1 MANVDN
7 PEKTRR
13 MAHAASAGRS
23 VICKIFLLDG
33 TTYDIDVD
41 KKAIGL
47 VLFDKV
53 CAHLDLIEKDYFGL
67 NFIDM
72 KTNLTSWLNLDKR
85 ISKQMK
91 NHAWHFNFEVKFYP
105 TDVHQLHEDL
115 TRYQLCLQIRRD
127 IVSEKLPCS
136 FVTYSLL
143 GSYTV
148 QSELG
153 DWEMEEFGP
162 GIDYIK
168 DMRFAPSQDR
178 DLLKKIVELH
188 KTHKGQS
195 PEEAELHFLDNA
207 KKLALYGVDLHDAK
221 DGEGVDIQIG
231 VCAGGIMIYKD
242 KLQISRFVWPK
253 VVKMSYRRNK
263 FYIKLRPGEFE
274 DFQSMIAFKLLSI
287 RHAKR
292 IWKISVEHHSFFRF
306 KEAEIPRKKGLLKL
320 GSKFRYSG
328 RTLYQSKM
336 VVSAVDRP
344 MPSFDRIHSKR
355 ATFGGRPNKRHDVDD
370 YYSRPVR
377 EPRTAPIKA
386 PKPPKPEVPQEHYID
401 RHPEDNVPHVDR
413 NQPDHEDEDEDPIE
427 TKHRMEKM
435 HAVPTPLTLVTQ
447 SKDKDQME
455 NNNGQPQNMESR
467 DEHTPEPRRV
477 NRRDEYRPDS
487 EDEMHHRQQQERPID
502 IPVNHAP
509 PHIEPVQET
518 PFKLLSKEEQKLQQK
533 EEKERIKRAKEEE
546 KRRKKEEEKDRKRI
560 EKERKSKKGKEK
572 IGQEWDQAVHT
583 AVRTEVILPPP
594 DDSPERPV
602 KRLSSFEEKRVS
614 SLKDEHLSS
623 EGDPDNVSSDKETHV
638 ADDDIDD
645 PSENKEVNQS
655 RVGEEFEL

>member
-1 MANVDN
+1 MANVDS

-13 MAHAASAGRS
+13 LAQAASSGRS
-23 VICKIFLLDG
+23 VICRVLLLDG

-41 KKAIGL
+41 KKAVGL

-53 CAHLDLIEKDYFGL
+53 CDHLDLLEKDYFGL
-67 NFIDM
+67 NFIDP
-72 KTNLTSWLNLDKR
+72 KTSLESWLNLDKK

-91 NHAWHFNFEVKFYP
+91 DQAWHFNFEIKFYP

-162 GIDYIK
+162 GVDYIK
-168 DMRFAPSQDR
+168 GMRFAPTQDR

-188 KTHKGQS
+188 KTHKGQT

-207 KKLALYGVDLHDAK
+207 KKLSLYGVYLHDAK
-221 DGEGVDIQIG
+221 DGEGVDIQLGICASG
-231 VCAGGIMIYKD
+231 VMIYKD
-242 KLQISRFVWPK
+242 KLQINRFVWPK

-287 RHAKR
+287 RHSKR
-292 IWKISVEHHSFFRF
+292 LWKIAVEHHSFFRF
-306 KEAEIPRKKGLLKL
+306 KESDMPRKRGLLKL

-336 VVSAVDRP
+336 AVSAVDRP
-344 MPSFDRIHSKR
+344 MPNFDRIHSKR
-355 ATFGGRPNKRHDVDD
+355 ATYGGRPNKRHEIED
-370 YYSRPVR
+370 YYSRPTR
-377 EPRTAPIKA
+377 EPRSSDR
-386 PKPPKPEVPQEHYID
+386 PPKPEVRNDNYID
-401 RHPEDNVPHVDR
+401 RNPEDEPPPARNDPDR
-413 NQPDHEDEDEDPIE
+413 SEDEDEDPID

-435 HAVPTPLTLVTQ
+435 HAIPTPLALMNKEREQT
-447 SKDKDQME
+447 E
-455 NNNGQPQNMESR
+455 NNNGQPRHMEQPEDDR
-467 DEHTPEPRRV
+467 PEPRRE
-477 NRRDEYRPDS
+477 RRDDYRREPE
-487 EDEMHHRQQQERPID
+487 EDMERPID
-502 IPVNHAP
+502 IPPIHEP
-509 PHIEPVQET
+509 PHVPPGHDT
-518 PFKLLSKEEQKLQQK
+518 PFQLLSKEEQKRQHK

-546 KRRKKEEEKDRKRI
+546 KRRKKEEEKERKRI
-560 EKERKSKKGKEK
+560 EKERKSKKGKEH
-572 IGQEWDQAVHT
+572 IGQEWDQAVNT
-583 AVRTEVILPPP
+583 AVRTEVYIPPVEE
-594 DDSPERPV
+594 SPERV
-602 KRLSSFEEKRVS
+602 RTKRMSSFEE
-614 SLKDEHLSS
+614 
-623 EGDPDNVSSDKETHV
+623 
-638 ADDDIDD
+638 
-645 PSENKEVNQS
+645 NKNQEVTQS
-655 RVGEEFEL
+655 RVGEEFDL

>member
-1 MANVDN
+1 MANVDS

-13 MAHAASAGRS
+13 LAQAASSGRS
-23 VICKIFLLDG
+23 VICRVLLLDG

-41 KKAIGL
+41 KKAVGL

-53 CAHLDLIEKDYFGL
+53 CDHLDLLEKDYFGL
-67 NFIDM
+67 NFIDP
-72 KTNLTSWLNLDKR
+72 KTSLESWLNLDKK

-91 NHAWHFNFEVKFYP
+91 DQAWHFNFEIKFYP

-162 GIDYIK
+162 GVDYIK
-168 DMRFAPSQDR
+168 GMRFAPTQDR

-188 KTHKGQS
+188 KTHKGQT

-207 KKLALYGVDLHDAK
+207 KKLSLYGVYLHDAK
-221 DGEGVDIQIG
+221 DGEGVDIQLGICASG
-231 VCAGGIMIYKD
+231 VMIYKD
-242 KLQISRFVWPK
+242 KLQINRFVWPK

-287 RHAKR
+287 RHSKR
-292 IWKISVEHHSFFRF
+292 LWKIAVEHHSFFRF
-306 KEAEIPRKKGLLKL
+306 KESDMPRKRGLLKL

-336 VVSAVDRP
+336 AVSAVDRP
-344 MPSFDRIHSKR
+344 MPNFDRIHSKR
-355 ATFGGRPNKRHDVDD
+355 ATYGGRPNKRHEIED
-370 YYSRPVR
+370 YYSRPTR
-377 EPRTAPIKA
+377 EPRSSDR
-386 PKPPKPEVPQEHYID
+386 PPKPEVRNDNYID
-401 RHPEDNVPHVDR
+401 RNPEDEPPPARNDPDR
-413 NQPDHEDEDEDPIE
+413 SEDEDEDPID

-435 HAVPTPLTLVTQ
+435 HAIPTPLALMNKEREQT
-447 SKDKDQME
+447 E
-455 NNNGQPQNMESR
+455 NNNGQPRHMEQPEDDR
-467 DEHTPEPRRV
+467 PEPRRE
-477 NRRDEYRPDS
+477 RRDDYRREPE
-487 EDEMHHRQQQERPID
+487 EDMERPID
-502 IPVNHAP
+502 IPPIHEP
-509 PHIEPVQET
+509 PHVPPGHDT
-518 PFKLLSKEEQKLQQK
+518 PFQLLSKEEQKRQHK

-546 KRRKKEEEKDRKRI
+546 KRRKKEEEKERKRI
-560 EKERKSKKGKEK
+560 EKERKSKKGKEH
-572 IGQEWDQAVHT
+572 IGQEWDQAVNT
-583 AVRTEVILPPP
+583 AVRTEVYIPPVEE
-594 DDSPERPV
+594 SPERV
-602 KRLSSFEEKRVS
+602 RTKRMSSFEE
-614 SLKDEHLSS
+614 
-623 EGDPDNVSSDKETHV
+623 
-638 ADDDIDD
+638 
-645 PSENKEVNQS
+645 NKERLRQQINQEVTQS
-655 RVGEEFEL
+655 RVGEEFDL

>member
-1 MANVDN
+1 MANVDS

-13 MAHAASAGRS
+13 LAQAASSGRS
-23 VICKIFLLDG
+23 VICRVLLLDG

-41 KKAIGL
+41 KKAVGL

-53 CAHLDLIEKDYFGL
+53 CDHLDLLEKDYFGL
-67 NFIDM
+67 NFIDP
-72 KTNLTSWLNLDKR
+72 KTNLQSWLNLDKK

-91 NHAWHFNFEVKFYP
+91 DQAWHFNFEIKFYP

-162 GIDYIK
+162 GVDYIK
-168 DMRFAPSQDR
+168 GMRFAPTQDR

-188 KTHKGQS
+188 KTHKGQT

-207 KKLALYGVDLHDAK
+207 KKLSLYGVYLHDAK
-221 DGEGVDIQIG
+221 DGEGVDIQMGICASG
-231 VCAGGIMIYKD
+231 VMIYKD
-242 KLQISRFVWPK
+242 KLQINRFVWPK

-287 RHAKR
+287 RHSKR
-292 IWKISVEHHSFFRF
+292 LWKIAVEHHSFFRF
-306 KEAEIPRKKGLLKL
+306 KESDMPRKRGLLKL

-336 VVSAVDRP
+336 AVSAVDRP
-344 MPSFDRIHSKR
+344 MPNFDRIHSKR
-355 ATFGGRPNKRHDVDD
+355 ATYGGRPNKRPHEIED
-370 YYSRPVR
+370 YYSRPTR
-377 EPRTAPIKA
+377 EPRSSER
-386 PKPPKPEVPQEHYID
+386 PPKPEVRNDNFID
-401 RHPEDNVPHVDR
+401 RNPEDEPPPARNEPDR
-413 NQPDHEDEDEDPIE
+413 SEDEDEDPID

-435 HAVPTPLTLVTQ
+435 HAIPTPLALMNKEREQT
-447 SKDKDQME
+447 E
-455 NNNGQPQNMESR
+455 NNNGQPRHMEEPEDDR
-467 DEHTPEPRRV
+467 PEPRRE
-477 NRRDEYRPDS
+477 RRDDYRREPE
-487 EDEMHHRQQQERPID
+487 EDMERPID
-502 IPVNHAP
+502 IPPSHAP
-509 PHIEPVQET
+509 PQLEPGQGT
-518 PFKLLSKEEQKLQQK
+518 PFQLLSKEEQKRQHK

-546 KRRKKEEEKDRKRI
+546 KRRKKEEEKERKRI
-560 EKERKSKKGKEK
+560 EKERKSKKGKEH
-572 IGQEWDQAVHT
+572 IGQEWDQAVNT
-583 AVRTEVILPPP
+583 AVRTEVYIPPVEE
-594 DDSPERPV
+594 SPERV
-602 KRLSSFEEKRVS
+602 RTKRMSSFEENKERLRQQIVSRVH
-614 SLKDEHLSS
+614 DGHLSS
-623 EGDPDNVSSDKETHV
+623 EGEPDDYPSDKETEA
-638 ADDDIDD
+638 ADDNEDVDD
-645 PSENKEVNQS
+645 TENQAVTQS
-655 RVGEEFEL
+655 RVGEEFDL